1 MAFNSKYNGQGIV
14 QHGRP
19 KLNLVIAL
27 DVSGS
32 MSSPFQGENNKS
44 KLDVAK
50 ESIITLLCQLQQDD
64 SLGLMIF
71 DDKTHLIHPM
81 TRYVNKSTLRNFSA
95 VLTLKLVGVTLTDP
109 H

>member
-1 MAFNSKYNGQGIV
+1 MHLSQVSVAFNSKYNGQGIV

-32 MSSPFQGENNKS
+32 MGSPFQGESHKS

-50 ESIITLLCQLQQDD
+50 ESIITLLCQLQQVPNQ
-64 SLGLMIF
+64 GF
-71 DDKTHLIHPM
+71 FFP
-81 TRYVNKSTLRNFSA
+81 N
-95 VLTLKLVGVTLTDP
+95 
-109 H
+109 

>member
-14 QHGRP
+14 QGRP

-32 MSSPFQGENNKS
+32 MGSPFQGETNKS

-50 ESIITLLCQLQQDD
+50 ESIITLLCQLQQV
-64 SLGLMIF
+64 
-71 DDKTHLIHPM
+71 
-81 TRYVNKSTLRNFSA
+81 RKSCANNVFR
-95 VLTLKLVGVTLTDP
+95 D
-109 H
+109 